1 SKMTERAI
9 ELMMLSDDEPSLVLD
24 VGVGSGI
31 SGGVLGDHGHFFVGL
46 DISSAMLNVAL
57 EREVDESGDFLLGD
71 MGQGF
76 GFRPGSFDG
85 CISIS
90 ALQWLCNSDVKGH
103 EPYRR
108 LRKFFQDLFNCLKKG
123 GRAVLQFYPESGE
136 QVEMIT
142 SAAMRSGF
150 GGGLV
155 VDFPHSSKAKKHF
168 LVLYAGFNGAVPQGL
183 TGTAGG
189 DALAEGGSAVRNSGR
204 MNAKR
209 GLRRRD
215 QIHEGR
221 AAVKSR
227 SWIQEKKDRYRSQGR
242 DVKHDSNPRL
252 LSLAAREVVSGAK
265 KAAAPRKGGTRMAC
279 KKAPKRKLSET
290 EVALPRKPR
299 KARKSPP
306 PAPSKEVLT
315 DKPEGPVTRRS
326 NRSTACEPIRDRL
339 VEICQTIGVMRL
351 SSCEVPTRRSRRLTK
366 AAVATRGDAGTRQLH
381 LVHEVV
387 SDYRKCL
394 GYGLFMKDFPS
405 CELKILFERSFFSGC
420 SMHCA
425 SLCIFEEEV
434 SKARPVVLGSC
445 LYRYDSVARD
455 AMILLFATADELKF
469 KRSRTTFSCR
479 GQGFGRL
486 LDDVLCAW
494 LREHRECRSVYVE
507 MQDETVTKFWAKL
520 GYDKLSSR
528 IDLSQTTRG
537 FEGTELAR
545 KKLGS

>member
-1 SKMTERAI
+1 
-9 ELMMLSDDEPSLVLD
+9 
-24 VGVGSGI
+24 
-31 SGGVLGDHGHFFVGL
+31 
-46 DISSAMLNVAL
+46 
-57 EREVDESGDFLLGD
+57 
-71 MGQGF
+71 
-76 GFRPGSFDG
+76 
-85 CISIS
+85 
-90 ALQWLCNSDVKGH
+90 
-103 EPYRR
+103 
-108 LRKFFQDLFNCLKKG
+108 KFFQDLFNCLKKG

-189 DALAEGGSAVRNSGR
+189 DALAEGGSAVRNAGR

-265 KAAAPRKGGTRMAC
+265 KAAAPRKGGARVAC

-290 EVALPRKPR
+290 EVALPRKAR

-306 PAPSKEVLT
+306 PAPIKEALT

-339 VEICQTIGVMRL
+339 VE
-351 SSCEVPTRRSRRLTK
+351 
-366 AAVATRGDAGTRQLH
+366 
-381 LVHEVV
+381 
-387 SDYRKCL
+387 
-394 GYGLFMKDFPS
+394 
-405 CELKILFERSFFSGC
+405 
-420 SMHCA
+420 
-425 SLCIFEEEV
+425 
-434 SKARPVVLGSC
+434 
-445 LYRYDSVARD
+445 
-455 AMILLFATADELKF
+455 
-469 KRSRTTFSCR
+469 
-479 GQGFGRL
+479 
-486 LDDVLCAW
+486 
-494 LREHRECRSVYVE
+494 
-507 MQDETVTKFWAKL
+507 
-520 GYDKLSSR
+520 
-528 IDLSQTTRG
+528 
-537 FEGTELAR
+537 
-545 KKLGS
+545 